1 MKIIQ
6 VVPKLG
12 IKQASFVTFSISL
25 VEEKET
31 EKILWDLSEKKVC
44 QKLDIPLRIIKANI
58 DKFTKFVPSSI
69 NEAITKAFDCM
80 PHELSVAKLSSYG
93 FDFKALKLIYSYIN
107 NRKQRVRKNESFNE
121 WAELLFGSHKD
132 AFLIY
137 VILRSIFILQVILM
151 TSPNIVLI
159 LILQC
164 NENESR
170 QMSFVVKYKLE

>member
-58 DKFTKFVPSSI
+58 DKFTKFVPSNI

-121 WAELLFGSHKD
+121 WAELLFGSPQGCIFDLCDFEEYIHIASYNDDITQYSADSNIAMQWKRIS
-132 AFLIY
+132 AN
-137 VILRSIFILQVILM
+137 VI
-151 TSPNIVLI
+151 
-159 LILQC
+159 C
-164 NENESR
+164 C
-170 QMSFVVKYKLE
+170 